1 MVGEGIGRELLRKN
15 QRALVNRCATVG
27 ADDPMQVRKVPAAG
41 AAFPKLELAHRADL
55 VIALYAVPATGAP
68 RPGLALGQIAFFL

>member
-1 MVGEGIGRELLRKN
+1 MVGDGIGRELLSKT

-27 ADDPMQVRKVPAAG
+27 ADDPMQVRKVSAAG
-41 AAFPKLELAHRADL
+41 AELSKLDLAHRADL

-68 RPGLALGQIAFFL
+68 RPGLALGQITFLL